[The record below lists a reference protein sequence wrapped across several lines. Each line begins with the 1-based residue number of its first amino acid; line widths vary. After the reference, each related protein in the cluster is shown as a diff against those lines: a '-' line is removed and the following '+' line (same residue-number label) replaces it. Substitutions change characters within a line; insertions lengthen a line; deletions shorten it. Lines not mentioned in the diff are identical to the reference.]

1 MLDRRVAGAEISR
14 DREGNFDPGND
25 QPLSALSVDGVVSL
39 VKGGV
44 GWREANEAREPPIS
58 YCARTSRTC

>member
-1 MLDRRVAGAEISR
+1 MLDLRVAGAEISK
-14 DREGNFDPGND
+14 DLDGNFEPGND

-44 GWREANEAREPPIS
+44 G
-58 YCARTSRTC
+58 